1 MTTYRLLGRSGLR
14 VFPLSLGTMTFG
26 TTWGV
31 GAPTPRRRATSSTP
45 MSTGGGNL
53 VDTAVN
59 YTDGESERFVGQLI
73 AGKRDRLVVS
83 TKYTMSRTP
92 GDPNSGGNH
101 RLNMM
106 RSVEASLRQLNTDR
120 IDLLYVHAWDFT
132 TSPPEE
138 VMRGLDDLTRA
149 GKVVYVGISDTPAW
163 RIAQMQTLAQLRGWA
178 PLVALQIE
186 YSLVERTVEH
196 ELIPMAANLGVGG
209 VMPWSPLG
217 GGVLTGK
224 YTRSDLDRTESA
236 AVSGSRASVIASVGH
251 LTERSLQIAAV
262 VAEVASEIG
271 CTAAQ
276 VALAWVLHQ
285 RCRFAGHRCAHG
297 GAGGAEPRCHVGG
310 TDLRSDRAPQR
321 RQRFR
326 IGLPDQLPAPADDPP
341 ADLRRHHRG
350 SHPRHRT
357 ALIDVPPHLHA
368 VHRKGSIMKRT
379 TVGGLDVSAQGL
391 GGCMGMSEYYG
402 VSDWDTNI
410 ATIQHAIDVG
420 VTFFDTAD
428 QYGSG
433 HNEVLLGR
441 GIAGRRDTVQIAT
454 KFGIDRSS
462 GDDLRVYRGDP
473 PYVKRSCDSSLLRLG
488 IDHIDLYY
496 LHRPPPQNAEIEDTV
511 GAMAELVSA
520 GKVRY
525 LGLSEVSADL
535 LRRAHTV
542 HPIAAVQSEY
552 SLWTRDVEHVT
563 PVMAELGIGL
573 VPYSPPLGR
582 GFLTGAV
589 QTAALDPPT
598 DFRARNPRFTGDAAQ
613 HNQVIADTVRGRRRP
628 TRGCC
633 QLRWHWPGCTPKRH
647 AWASPSCPSPAPVMR
662 SVSIRTS
669 PRWTLTSTPTLWRSC
684 NRSATW

>member
-26 TTWGV
+26 TTWGW
-31 GAPTPRRRATSSTP
+31 GADAEEARHIFDAYVDR
-45 MSTGGGNL
+45 GGNL

-132 TSPPEE
+132 TSPEE

-196 ELIPMAANLGVGG
+196 ELIPMAANLGVG

-285 RCRFAGHRCAHG
+285 PGVASPVI
-297 GAGGAEPRCHVGG
+297 GARTVAQAVQNLDAMSVAL
-310 TDLRSDRAPQR
+310 TSDQIVRLNAVSDSGSVFPTS
-321 RQRFR
+321 F
-326 IGLPDQLPAPADDPP
+326 
-341 ADLRRHHRG
+341 LRRPMTHQLIFGDTTVDPTRA
-350 SHPRHRT
+350 T
-357 ALIDVPPHLHA
+357 ALP
-368 VHRKGSIMKRT
+368 
-379 TVGGLDVSAQGL
+379 
-391 GGCMGMSEYYG
+391 
-402 VSDWDTNI
+402 
-410 ATIQHAIDVG
+410 
-420 VTFFDTAD
+420 
-428 QYGSG
+428 
-433 HNEVLLGR
+433 
-441 GIAGRRDTVQIAT
+441 
-454 KFGIDRSS
+454 
-462 GDDLRVYRGDP
+462 
-473 PYVKRSCDSSLLRLG
+473 
-488 IDHIDLYY
+488 
-496 LHRPPPQNAEIEDTV
+496 
-511 GAMAELVSA
+511 
-520 GKVRY
+520 
-525 LGLSEVSADL
+525 
-535 LRRAHTV
+535 
-542 HPIAAVQSEY
+542 
-552 SLWTRDVEHVT
+552 
-563 PVMAELGIGL
+563 
-573 VPYSPPLGR
+573 
-582 GFLTGAV
+582 
-589 QTAALDPPT
+589 
-598 DFRARNPRFTGDAAQ
+598 
-613 HNQVIADTVRGRRRP
+613 
-628 TRGCC
+628 
-633 QLRWHWPGCTPKRH
+633 
-647 AWASPSCPSPAPVMR
+647 
-662 SVSIRTS
+662 
-669 PRWTLTSTPTLWRSC
+669 
-684 NRSATW
+684 